1 VCEQMSAMNFSELY
15 RLHYNQLFHL
25 SYSITKDAQLA
36 EDAVQE
42 TFIKVLKNG
51 NSIIDDRKI
60 AAWLSVV
67 ARNTTIDLLRSEQ
80 KKKGIPMEHD
90 MLVNLG
96 SEIKHDVEEVVEF
109 NLFMEQLGH
118 AILGLGNTYRDV
130 MVLMIKDELK
140 GKEIASELNI
150 NPSSVKTKIHRA
162 RKELKVLSEAFG

>member
-1 VCEQMSAMNFSELY
+1 MSTMNFSELY

-25 SYSITKDAQLA
+25 SYSITKDVQLA

-42 TFIKVLKNG
+42 TFIKVLKNA
-51 NSIIDDRKI
+51 NSIMDDRKI

-67 ARNTTIDLLRSEQ
+67 TKNTAIDLLRSER

-90 MLVNLG
+90 KLVNLG
-96 SEIKHDVEEVVEF
+96 SEIKQDVEEEVEF
-109 NLFMEQLGH
+109 NLFKEQLGH

-140 GKEIASELNI
+140 GKEIASQLNI